1 MVSLHVIAIENNI
14 DTHLGSFRHMLHDE
28 KVYPDPETFNPDRF
42 LPLIKEQ
49 YTRDDS
55 EATASE
61 GDPKSIV
68 FGFGRR
74 SVCSQLT

>member
-1 MVSLHVIAIENNI
+1 
-14 DTHLGSFRHMLHDE
+14 MLHDE

-42 LPLIKEQ
+42 LPLIKDQ

-55 EATASE
+55 EPTTSG

-74 SVCSQLT
+74 FV